1 MAYDLYYWPMIPG
14 RGEYPRLVLEAAGV
28 IYRDVARLPESEGG
42 GIAAMQAFIAGEKGH
57 LPPFAPP
64 FLVDGDRVV
73 SQAAEISILVG
84 ERHGLAPTGEA
95 ERLFARS
102 IALTTADL
110 VAEAHDVHHPLGV
123 GLYYEDQT
131 DAARERALG
140 FREERL
146 PKFLGWYER
155 ILAGNPAGS
164 GALVGDAISYADLG
178 LFQTIAGL
186 RYAFPR
192 RMKTLAPD
200 YPGIAALVERVA
212 AAPRVAAYLASD
224 RRMAFNEDGIFRN
237 YPELD
242 AD

>member
-14 RGEYPRLVLEAAGV
+14 RGEYPRLVLEAADV
-28 IYRDVARLPESEGG
+28 AYRDVARLPESEGG
-42 GIAAMQAFIAGEKGH
+42 GIAAMQAFIAGKGGH

-84 ERHGLAPTGEA
+84 ERHGLAPKGEA

-155 ILAGNPAGS
+155 ILAGNPSGS
-164 GALVGDAISYADLG
+164 GVLVGDAMTYADLG
-178 LFQTIAGL
+178 LFHTMAGL

-212 AAPRVAAYLASD
+212 AAPRIAAYLASD

>member
-28 IYRDVARLPESEGG
+28 AYRDVARLPESEGG
-42 GIAAMQAFIAGEKGH
+42 GIAAMQAFLAGKNGH

-73 SQAAEISILVG
+73 SQAAEICILVG
-84 ERHGLAPTGEA
+84 ERHGLAPKGEA

-155 ILAGNPAGS
+155 ILAGNPTGS
-164 GALVGDAISYADLG
+164 GYLVGDAMSYADLG
-178 LFQTIAGL
+178 LFQTMAGL
-186 RYAFPR
+186 RHAFPR
-192 RMKTLAPD
+192 RLQTLAPD

-212 AAPRVAAYLASD
+212 AAPRIAAYLASD

>member
-28 IYRDVARLPESEGG
+28 AYRDVARLPESEGG
-42 GIAAMQAFIAGEKGH
+42 GIAAMQAFIAGKDGH

-64 FLVDGDRVV
+64 FLVDGDLVV

-84 ERHGLAPTGEA
+84 ERHGLAPKGEA

-164 GALVGDAISYADLG
+164 GVLVGEAISYADLG
-178 LFQTIAGL
+178 LFQTVAGL

-192 RMKTLAPD
+192 RMQTLATG

-212 AAPRVAAYLASD
+212 AEPRVAAYLASD